1 LIRAASPVTVLP
13 NCEIGAYG
21 DGVLAAAQLRTQ
33 LLQPVRPAGSD
44 DDTVTTRHELT
55 SELFANA

>member
-1 LIRAASPVTVLP
+1 
-13 NCEIGAYG
+13 
-21 DGVLAAAQLRTQ
+21 VLAAAQLRTQ